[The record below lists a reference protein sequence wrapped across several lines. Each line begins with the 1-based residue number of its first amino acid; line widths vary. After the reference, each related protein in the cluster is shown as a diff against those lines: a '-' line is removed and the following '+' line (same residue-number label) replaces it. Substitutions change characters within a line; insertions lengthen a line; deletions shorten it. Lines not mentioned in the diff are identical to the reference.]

1 MKNLYILLLSLI
13 SINSLAQTEVMS
25 MMGMKEH
32 VFRTLQDDF
41 FYDSKDTIVI
51 EQENGN
57 LVNYIFKGGIVDHA
71 IIVRS
76 ANQMTTTL
84 TWLETLTKED
94 DYYFYSMNDHLY
106 GLFLME
112 LMDESYFGLFVTRMP
127 D

>member
-13 SINSLAQTEVMS
+13 STNSLAQTEVMS
-25 MMGMKEH
+25 MMGMQEH

-76 ANQMTTTL
+76 ANQMATTL
-84 TWLETLTKED
+84 TWLETLTKKD

-106 GLFLME
+106 GLFLIE
-112 LMDESYFGLFVTRMP
+112 LMDESYFGLFVTRLP